1 MNAWQ
6 GLLAI
11 LGVALCSGCTVI
23 SGVVTDA
30 ETEQPME
37 GVQVGVMVL
46 RPSYF
51 EAGYEERTRT
61 DAEGNYQLVFG
72 PTVSEVSFR
81 QENYLTVTLRDTTD
95 VAALDV
101 ALRNIAVLKGTWD
114 VAITVDGAEIP
125 PTTFHFD
132 EAHMV
137 WREGVNSLGA
147 VDYTFDGSAV
157 AIDGALAH
165 GDAISGNFSADLV
178 LSESGEQLSGT
189 VAFDSGLL
197 PGDPCPTGCAGTL
210 VAVPSAVR

>member
-1 MNAWQ
+1 M
-6 GLLAI
+6 
-11 LGVALCSGCTVI
+11 GVL
-23 SGVVTDA
+23 
-30 ETEQPME
+30 
-37 GVQVGVMVL
+37 VL
-46 RPSYF
+46 RPGNF
-51 EAGYEERTRT
+51 EATFQERSRT
-61 DAEGNYQLVFG
+61 DADGQYQVVHG
-72 PTVSEVSFR
+72 PSIQGLSFR

-101 ALRNIAVLKGTWD
+101 ALQNIAVLKGTWD

-178 LSESGEQLSGT
+178 LSESGDELSGT